1 MAQYRIDSQSYLSD
15 GTTIFEVVMI
25 ADKDGNILNTTG
37 AASNIPIAAG
47 DVTGYSHINKFGATD
62 GDVTAG
68 TIWDGNSGTAAYPY
82 PANGV
87 ISVTSTANS
96 GADVYIEGLDANYNI
111 QSETVAIGSSGSLTF
126 SRIYRA
132 YMVDTN
138 NDADVTINQG
148 GSIAAK
154 IIEDNGQTLMSVYT
168 VPAGKTAYLMK
179 LQMGSDKASTNSAMK
194 YSLMAREIAGGGVF
208 RIKGQFHSAGGQNIT
223 TEYPVPIVFPE
234 KTDIRIDVT
243 AAQQATCSA
252 TFDIILVDNPT

>member
-15 GTTIFEVVMI
+15 GTTIFEVVML

-68 TIWDGNSGTAAYPY
+68 SIWDGNDGTAVYPY

-96 GADVYIEGLDANYNI
+96 GADVYVEGLDADYNL
-111 QSETVAIGSSGSLTF
+111 QNETVAIGSSGSLTF
-126 SRIYRA
+126 SRIFRA

-168 VPAGKTAYLMK
+168 VPAGKTAYLLK

-194 YSLMAREIAGGGVF
+194 YSLMAKEILDGGVF
-208 RIKGQFHSAGGQNIT
+208 RIKGRFHSAGGQNIIT
-223 TEYPVPIVFPE
+223 
-234 KTDIRIDVT
+234 
-243 AAQQATCSA
+243 
-252 TFDIILVDNPT
+252 